1 MNKTRMLLLGSVA
14 AFVLVLGL
22 LGATVA
28 SAQETTPDPDA
39 PTAWQGGFGRG
50 LFGGARG
57 GGWTML
63 DAAAEALGLSPVEL
77 FTELHAGQTIDEVAE
92 AQGVGVEAVQDAT
105 NAARAAAMREQIE
118 QAVADGTMTQEQAD
132 WMLEGLEKGFS
143 PMGRGFGPGRG
154 RGWNCP
160 QGE

>member
-14 AFVLVLGL
+14 AFVLALGL
-22 LGATVA
+22 IGTTVA
-28 SAQETTPDPDA
+28 SAQETTPDPEA
-39 PTAWQGGFGRG
+39 PTAWLGGFGRG

-57 GGWTML
+57 GGWTMF

-77 FTELHAGQTIDEVAE
+77 FTELHDGQTLDEIAE
-92 AQGVGVEAVQDAT
+92 AQGVDMDVVQNAT

-118 QAVADGTMTQEQAD
+118 QAVADGAMTQEQAD

-143 PMGRGFGPGRG
+143 PMGRGFGRGPGRG
-154 RGWNCP
+154 GNCP
-160 QGE
+160 QGV